1 MEAIRQAVEHNPIS
15 NFILLAVAICCY
27 FSEALWPI

>member
-15 NFILLAVAICCY
+15 NFLPLAVALFPGHIG
-27 FSEALWPI
+27 